1 MRDTIERPEGVETGT
16 LKLVGTNEEVIYNEF
31 TKLLDNKE
39 EYVKMAKAVNPY
51 GDGHAC
57 ERIAD
62 ILEEKEYRSGRT
74 SIHTAHLFTFEPD
87 WLWSRSKGI

>member
-1 MRDTIERPEGVETGT
+1 MIIKTPPGSHCCAAHVQYSPRI
-16 LKLVGTNEEVIYNEF
+16 VGSDEDVIYNEF

-39 EYVKMAKAVNPY
+39 EYSKMAKAVNPY

-62 ILEEKEYRSGRT
+62 ILEDKPYQE
-74 SIHTAHLFTFEPD
+74 
-87 WLWSRSKGI
+87 WNN